1 MIWYS
6 RIGIRPCVL
15 GGRLAAGSLAAGSL
29 AAGSLAAG
37 WRGTA
42 GARWLA
48 AGAVVASASAQ
59 HINVLSITT
68 RDGRRV
74 SGDTGA
80 RSAPAASRVSRRGRW
95 VLPEHIPER

>member
-6 RIGIRPCVL
+6 RTGIRPCVL
-15 GGRLAAGSLAAGSL
+15 GGRVVPGSL
-29 AAGSLAAG
+29 AGSLAAG
-37 WRGTA
+37 WCGTA

-48 AGAVVASASAQ
+48 AGAVVASASVQ

-74 SGDTGA
+74 AGDRGAPSG
-80 RSAPAASRVSRRGRW
+80 PAASRVSRRGRW
-95 VLPEHIPER
+95 VLPEHILER

>member
-15 GGRLAAGSLAAGSL
+15 GGRVVPGSL

-37 WRGTA
+37 WCGTA

-48 AGAVVASASAQ
+48 GGAGGDSASVQ

-74 SGDTGA
+74 AGDTGA
-80 RSAPAASRVSRRGRW
+80 PSGPAASCVSRRGRW
-95 VLPEHIPER
+95 VLPEHILER